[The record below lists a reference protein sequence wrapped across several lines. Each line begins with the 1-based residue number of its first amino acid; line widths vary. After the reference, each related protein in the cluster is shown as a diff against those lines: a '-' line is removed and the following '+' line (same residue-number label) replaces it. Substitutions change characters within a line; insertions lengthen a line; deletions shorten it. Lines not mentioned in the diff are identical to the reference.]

1 MCTAI
6 AYNAKTFFFGRTLDA
21 DRDYGAE
28 VVVMPRKFPLSLR
41 YIRGSIRKYA
51 VVGAAIVSGG
61 YPLFFDGMN
70 ERGLCAAGLNFIG
83 NAHYFPAKSGKTNLA
98 QFEFIPYVLGSFA
111 SADEA
116 AAALENINITPES
129 FSPDLPPA
137 ELHWLI
143 ADGSRTLTVECT
155 SSGLNVY
162 ENPAGVLTN
171 NPPFLYHMQNLANYM
186 SLSAR
191 PPQNNFAKG
200 LSLSPY
206 GAGLGAFGLPGDFS
220 PQSRFVRAAFVR
232 GNAPASLEGEEAL
245 GMFFDVLS
253 SVEVPRGACGT
264 ENGGFYTRYSCCM
277 DAFAPRTRRRKFVCG
292 GGGRRKTAPLFGRR
306 RTGDTFSQPPRLLK
320 INRQKLFCFLPY
332 YIAYAACGRRY
343 FMYFTQIFCRF
354 HHSAT
359 SSVTKISH

>member
-28 VVVMPRKFPLSLR
+28 VVVMPRNFPLSLR
-41 YIRGSIRKYA
+41 HIRGSIRKYA

-253 SVEVPRGACGT
+253 SVEVPRGACRT

-277 DAFAPRTRRRKFVCG
+277 DACSG
-292 GGGRRKTAPLFGRR
+292 
-306 RTGDTFSQPPRLLK
+306 
-320 INRQKLFCFLPY
+320 NY
-332 YIAYAACGRRY
+332 YIVTHARRAPAAVNLFAEEAEGEKLLRFSADGGQAILSLNRRD
-343 FMYFTQIFCRF
+343 C
-354 HHSAT
+354 
-359 SSVTKISH
+359 